1 MYCKKCGAYNSGNS
15 LRCKNCG
22 DYLVNQYNNTENI
35 EEERKQDK
43 INSNNDKHSNN
54 KDNKPSKNNNKHNS
68 RNKKEKVKYKKVKSR
83 KKDSIFNKNK
93 DKDKSKKNN
102 AKKNNY
108 QEKEVIVKT
117 SLFSEFM
124 IFFLSLLVI
133 ALIAICSF
141 LGLYILK
148 DKVVMM
154 PDVIGLN
161 INDAKNILDENGI
174 SYSIQEKSTSDDNVD
189 KVLEQD
195 PNSGKYIFKNKTVK
209 ITVGSNLNNK
219 THTDTNTNDT
229 TSTNNNEII
238 LDNYVGLNLDDAINK
253 LDNLHLKYEI
263 RKTDE
268 KGDINTVIKQ
278 SPSANSKINEDTT
291 IILYISSSNTDT
303 TSSTDGNNLEKN
315 NLNN

>member
-54 KDNKPSKNNNKHNS
+54 KNNNHTKNNNKHNS

-195 PNSGKYIFKNKTVK
+195 PNSGKYILKNKTVK
-209 ITVGSNLNNK
+209 IIVGSNLNNK
-219 THTDTNTNDT
+219 THNDTNTNDT

-238 LDNYVGLNLDDAINK
+238 LDNYVGLNLDDVINK

-268 KGDINTVIKQ
+268 KGDINTIIKQ

-291 IILYISSSNTDT
+291 IILYISNSNTDT